1 MEAITSI
8 EIIAVLLALVYLV
21 LAAHQNIWCW
31 FAAAI
36 SSMLYIK
43 ICFDARLYIET
54 GLQFFYFIMAI
65 IGYYHWKKK
74 IVHKES
80 QQEITN
86 LTTKNWL
93 LGILICSALSVLMAM
108 FFQQYTKASLPW
120 LDAPVTIFSIWA
132 TWLVIKKVLQNWLL
146 WIAIDALAI
155 YIYVQRHLNFTAM
168 LYALYTML
176 AILGYYQWKKL
187 QQTSIK

>member
-74 IVHKES
+74 IVHKEP

-108 FFQQYTKASLPW
+108 FFQQHTKASLPW

>member
-1 MEAITSI
+1 LEAITSI